1 MLILACDGL
10 WDVMSS
16 EDAIN
21 TLRGLYAT
29 GERDIRKIAEE
40 MLDISLDKGK
50 VLVLFLNVAD
60 TDIFTDND
68 RFKR

>member
-50 VLVLFLNVAD
+50 PLALFLNVK
-60 TDIFTDND
+60 TLIFL
-68 RFKR
+68 RQ

>member
-16 EDAIN
+16 EEAVN
-21 TLRGLYAT
+21 TVRVLYET
-29 GERDIRKIAEE
+29 GEPEIKKIAEE

-50 VLVLFLNVAD
+50 FLA
-60 TDIFTDND
+60 
-68 RFKR
+68 